1 MSDPSDPSSYTV
13 GWVCALSTEFTAA
26 QEQFDEEYE
35 PHESPAHREANDF
48 NVYSFGKIKGHMVV
62 VAVMPNGQYG
72 TASAA
77 TVAKDMIRSFRN
89 IRFGL
94 MVGIGGG
101 APTKQHD
108 IRLGDIVVSSPTP
121 GQSGVFQYD
130 FGKAT
135 KEGFQPTASHNKPPP
150 LLLAAVAGLKTQHE
164 RKGLQ
169 IHEKV
174 STIVTN
180 NERLRAKYGRPDDPD
195 SLFSPSVDH
204 KSAPCHEFCVT
215 VSADLIDRK
224 LRQEPMEIVEVH
236 YGTIASGDTL
246 MTNAFKR
253 DELASEANILCF
265 EMEAAGLM
273 DVFRCLIVR
282 GICDYCDSHKS
293 DKWQGYAA
301 MTAAVYAKQI
311 LGRIRPEAV
320 AREETMISKIDE
332 VTSDVKDLKRSI
344 AEQEV
349 LGWLSDE
356 DFGTYQFD
364 EHSKKAPGTCQWF
377 LGSPEYQSWTQKKGQ
392 VLFCPGIAGA
402 GKSVLASAI
411 IENLHSRFEAD
422 SGTSTIHIYCRYNR
436 ADRQTFTKLRA
447 SLLRQ
452 LCERLSS
459 VPEGIIQLYNQ
470 YKPQRVGAT
479 PERILSELQSVSGL
493 FCQVFLVV
501 DALDEW
507 ATEHGDLYSLPAELL
522 LLQRKLDMNLLATSR
537 PIPLISNQFEDH
549 PSVSISAQQQDI
561 YAYVDNFRW
570 PESSCVGQIAELRGL
585 VKQALSQ
592 IVGGIFLLAR
602 LYLHSLENETS
613 ERDVKDALKRF
624 QDRAKNNVNDP
635 KSNILDQAYNAT
647 LKRLREQHQNFSD
660 LAFRVLAWI
669 CCTSWKLPA
678 KAIQKG
684 LALREGDSTF
694 HEDGIINEELLLSV
708 CCGLVEVTKRGNEI
722 QLVHYT
728 TQDFFRHNRHLIDDY
743 FLVRHSLEFQ
753 LPSSADAYLAR
764 QCVNR
769 LSISPPDLVIDLDDD
784 LRGRTNTFSSSIFSR
799 SPEDP
804 QNGRYI
810 QRLRIHPLYE
820 YSIFNWASHVRRLS
834 PLDQTYM
841 TPVDFLQACGMEER
855 AVIRILLDENSSE
868 SIQVSR
874 YMIDLHLTIL
884 FGLSELVESVM
895 KNLDINARDSCGRT
909 VLVWVLE
916 CFAFE
921 FEFKTIYK
929 ESRLQNF
936 ETYDAIET
944 THRRVVKTLLRS
956 GANPHMPGYNGDT
969 PLHLAAIIGDTEI
982 VQNLLDCGV
991 DTRISNQYGYI
1002 PPVLA
1007 VRYGKESTYMKLLE
1021 RVAVDDCGENS
1032 RTALIEAAFVGDLA
1046 LMEKLIGKGANVD
1059 HQDHNGDTALMMA
1072 CIRDHARVIESLLAV
1087 NARLDIRNHSWKTAL
1102 DYGGEY
1108 CGEDSIM
1115 RLLHHSTDLAI
1126 RDQYSGIALISASG
1140 CRRPDIVSLILED
1153 AALKLSPE
1161 HLDLALSESCSRAN
1175 DKVVRLL
1182 IDYGAKCGTNFFEMG
1197 SPESLLNDA
1206 IQHCSE
1212 NVVLLLLG
1220 TGINLED
1227 EDHDGMRPIHHAA
1240 WTGTKPMVQALIDKG
1255 VSVNLRAPHGRLP
1268 LDYAMRREDKDTSI
1282 ADLLRKR
1289 GAITEAERI
1298 IFLLAFAGSN
1308 ESELLNE

>member
-35 PHESPAHREANDF
+35 PHESPEHREANDS

-77 TVAKDMIRSFRN
+77 TVAKDMVRSFRN

-101 APTKQHD
+101 APTKDHD
-108 IRLGDIVVSSPTP
+108 IRLGDVVVSSPTA

-130 FGKAT
+130 FIKAT
-135 KEGFQPTASHNKPPP
+135 KEGIQHTTSHNKPPP
-150 LLLAAVAGLKTQHE
+150 LLLAAVAGLKTQYE

-174 STIVTN
+174 SSIVAN
-180 NERLRAKYGRPDDPD
+180 NKRLMAKYGRPDDRD

-215 VSADLIDRK
+215 ASTDLIDRK

-236 YGTIASGDTL
+236 SGTIASGNTL
-246 MTNAFKR
+246 MANAFKR
-253 DELASEANILCF
+253 DELASEASILCF

-273 DVFRCLIVR
+273 DGFRCLIIR
-282 GICDYCDSHKS
+282 GICDYCDSHKN
-293 DKWQGYAA
+293 DNWQGYAA

-436 ADRQTFTKLRA
+436 ADRQTFTKLWA

-470 YKPQRVGAT
+470 YKPQRVGAP

-708 CCGLVEVTKRGNEI
+708 CCGLVEVTKRGKEI

-764 QCVNR
+764 Q
-769 LSISPPDLVIDLDDD
+769 
-784 LRGRTNTFSSSIFSR
+784 
-799 SPEDP
+799 
-804 QNGRYI
+804 
-810 QRLRIHPLYE
+810 
-820 YSIFNWASHVRRLS
+820 
-834 PLDQTYM
+834 
-841 TPVDFLQACGMEER
+841 
-855 AVIRILLDENSSE
+855 
-868 SIQVSR
+868 
-874 YMIDLHLTIL
+874 
-884 FGLSELVESVM
+884 
-895 KNLDINARDSCGRT
+895 
-909 VLVWVLE
+909 
-916 CFAFE
+916 
-921 FEFKTIYK
+921 

-944 THRRVVKTLLRS
+944 TRRVVKTLLRS

-1087 NARLDIRNHSWKTAL
+1087 NARLDIKNHSWKTAL

-1161 HLDLALSESCSRAN
+1161 HLDLALSKSCSRAN

-1220 TGINLED
+1220 TGINMED

-1240 WTGTKPMVQALIDKG
+1240 RTGTKPMVQALIDKG
-1255 VSVNLRAPHGRLP
+1255 VSVNLRALHGRLP

>member
-215 VSADLIDRK
+215 VSTDLIDRK

-265 EMEAAGLM
+265 EMEAAGLI

-282 GICDYCDSHKS
+282 GICDYCDSHKN

-332 VTSDVKDLKRSI
+332 VISGVKHLKRSI

-349 LGWLSDE
+349 LEWLSDE
-356 DFGTYQFD
+356 DFGAYQFD
-364 EHSKKAPGTCQWF
+364 ERSKKAPGTCQWF
-377 LGSPEYQSWTQKKGQ
+377 FNSPEYQSWTQNKSQ

-402 GKSVLASAI
+402 GKSVLASAV
-411 IENLHSRFEAD
+411 IENLHARFQPN
-422 SGTSTIHIYCRYNR
+422 SSTAIVHIYCRYNR
-436 ADRQTFTKLRA
+436 VDQQTFDELWA
-447 SLLRQ
+447 SILRQ
-452 LCERLSS
+452 LCERLSPL
-459 VPEGIIQLYNQ
+459 PECITQVYNQ
-470 YKPQRVGAT
+470 YKPQRVK
-479 PERILSELQSVSGL
+479 PPRERSLSVLKSVSSL
-493 FCQVFLVV
+493 FSKVFLVV

-753 LPSSADAYLAR
+753 LPSK
-764 QCVNR
+764 
-769 LSISPPDLVIDLDDD
+769 
-784 LRGRTNTFSSSIFSR
+784 
-799 SPEDP
+799 DP

-1268 LDYAMRREDKDTSI
+1268 LDFAMRREDKDTSI
-1282 ADLLRKR
+1282 ADFLRER
-1289 GAITEAERI
+1289 GAITEVERLVR
-1298 IFLLAFAGSN
+1298 FMRN
-1308 ESELLNE
+1308 RRKKVD